1 MHLVLLLTALTLVL
15 LNLLA
20 TVLAIRDKRRLLSE
34 VVAEVGLIWLVPFF
48 GALVSLAIGASGP
61 ETVRNS
67 DATGTAAGAAAVS
80 VF

>member
-1 MHLVLLLTALTLVL
+1 MHVILPLTLLTLVL

-20 TVLAIRDKRRLLSE
+20 TVLAIRDERRRLSE
-34 VVAEVGLIWLVPFF
+34 IVAEAGLIWLVPFF
-48 GALVSLAIGASGP
+48 GALVSFAIGASGP

-67 DATGTAAGAAAVS
+67 DATGTAAGAAVTS